1 MAPENNDNNIFKF
14 KRRRSVNIT
23 LILFCAILLYVIIV
37 GIIYLRRTHPVRYEV
52 VEGALASST
61 IYRGIILRDET
72 LVGNTT
78 PGYVNYLAREG
89 QRVAVGDLVYTVDE
103 TGTLNDYIE
112 SLSLGENS
120 LTDKE
125 LSEFRT
131 DIINFMHNYDSR
143 SFEDVYGFKYS
154 LKNTVLKLANTKLLN
169 NMNSASESTN
179 SVSLQYC
186 YSGNTGIVSYWYDG
200 YEELLPEMIDDSV
213 FNEKEYQRTQLLSNQ
228 LHSADETVYK
238 LNTGEDW
245 SIVIPIKKAL
255 GEELLEKQ
263 YILVKFLKNQ
273 NESWGKVDLLNNDKG
288 TYLQLSFTNSMVS
301 FVDDRF
307 LDIEL
312 ELGDETGLKIPV
324 SAIAE
329 KEFFLIDENFVTEN
343 NDSYTVLMQVYAE
356 DGTKTASSVTIPVY
370 YYDDAKGLYYV
381 DNQYLS
387 AGDILFGTH
396 EDTFVVKDKAS
407 LIGVYNINKGYADFK
422 QITILYQNDEYAI
435 VKSNTAYGLRVYD
448 YIALDADSVSDEQFI
463 SQSK

>member
-37 GIIYLRRTHPVRYEV
+37 GIIYLRRTHTVRYEV

-61 IYRGIILRDET
+61 IYRGIILRDES

-131 DIINFMHNYDSR
+131 DIINYMHNYEAR
-143 SFEDVYGFKYS
+143 NFGDVYSFKYS
-154 LKNTVLKLANTKLLN
+154 LKNTVLKLANSKLLN
-169 NMNSASESTN
+169 NMNSASENTQ
-179 SVSLQYC
+179 SVSLKYC
-186 YSGNTGIVSYWYDG
+186 YSANTGIVSYWYDG
-200 YEELLPEMIDDSV
+200 YEELLPELIDDSV
-213 FNEKEYQRTQLLSNQ
+213 FNEKEYQRTQLLSNE
-228 LHSADETVYK
+228 LHSVDETVYK

-245 SIVIPIKKAL
+245 SVVIPIEKGL

-312 ELGDETGLKIPV
+312 ELGDEKGLKIPV
-324 SAIAE
+324 SSIAE
-329 KEFFLIDENFVTEN
+329 KEFFLIDESFVTEN

-356 DGTKTASSVTIPVY
+356 DGTKTASSVSIPVY

-387 AGDILFGTH
+387 AGDILFGTN

>member
-37 GIIYLRRTHPVRYEV
+37 GIIYLRRTHTVRYEV

-61 IYRGIILRDET
+61 IYRGIILRDES

-131 DIINFMHNYDSR
+131 DIINYMHNYEAR
-143 SFEDVYGFKYS
+143 NFGDVYSFKYS
-154 LKNTVLKLANTKLLN
+154 LKNTVLKLANSKLLN
-169 NMNSASESTN
+169 NMNSASENTQ
-179 SVSLQYC
+179 SVSLKYC
-186 YSGNTGIVSYWYDG
+186 YSANTGIVSYWYDG

-213 FNEKEYQRTQLLSNQ
+213 FNEKEYQRTQLLSNE
-228 LHSADETVYK
+228 LHSVDETVYK

-245 SIVIPIKKAL
+245 SVVIPIEKGL

-312 ELGDETGLKIPV
+312 ELGDEKGLKIPV
-324 SAIAE
+324 SSIAE
-329 KEFFLIDENFVTEN
+329 KEFFLIDESFVTEN

-356 DGTKTASSVTIPVY
+356 DGTKTASSVSIPVY

-387 AGDILFGTH
+387 AGDILFGTN

>member
-1 MAPENNDNNIFKF
+1 M
-14 KRRRSVNIT
+14 
-23 LILFCAILLYVIIV
+23 
-37 GIIYLRRTHPVRYEV
+37 
-52 VEGALASST
+52 
-61 IYRGIILRDET
+61 
-72 LVGNTT
+72 
-78 PGYVNYLAREG
+78 
-89 QRVAVGDLVYTVDE
+89 
-103 TGTLNDYIE
+103 
-112 SLSLGENS
+112 
-120 LTDKE
+120 
-125 LSEFRT
+125 
-131 DIINFMHNYDSR
+131 
-143 SFEDVYGFKYS
+143 
-154 LKNTVLKLANTKLLN
+154 
-169 NMNSASESTN
+169 
-179 SVSLQYC
+179 
-186 YSGNTGIVSYWYDG
+186 
-200 YEELLPEMIDDSV
+200 
-213 FNEKEYQRTQLLSNQ
+213 
-228 LHSADETVYK
+228 
-238 LNTGEDW
+238 
-245 SIVIPIKKAL
+245 IPIKKAL